1 MAFFCFFPLSSNK
14 KVGLNFWHATK
25 CVTVLDGDKQIDA
38 DRSKKQID
46 EFNKRILEAESLV
59 IKNSLMTEKVLLYMQ
74 SRLVLLENSKME
86 SLARQSQ
93 DQAVEVTLELASRP
107 APAVSEFILPDK
119 YKDAEILADFVDE
132 VFTRVSNGEDL
143 DQQIELRSKTAGGTI
158 VNDIEAERACRE
170 WKEKHNVVVGV
181 SWGDLPVSLQKM
193 WMDYSC
199 DQHLDNNNTKV
210 I

>member
-1 MAFFCFFPLSSNK
+1 M
-14 KVGLNFWHATK
+14 NFWHATK
-25 CVTVLDGDKQIDA
+25 CVTGVLDGDKQIGA
-38 DRSKKQID
+38 DRSENQIK

-59 IKNSLMTEKVLLYMQ
+59 IKNSLMTEKVLLYLQ

-86 SLARQSQ
+86 SLMKQSQ

-107 APAVSEFILPDK
+107 APYVSEFILPDK

-132 VFTRVSNGEDL
+132 VFTRVSNGEDF
-143 DQQIELRSKTAGGTI
+143 DQQNERSKNTGGSI
-158 VNDIEAERACRE
+158 VNDIEAERACRD

-181 SWGDLPVSLQKM
+181 SWGDLPVGLQKI
-193 WMDYSC
+193 WMEYSC